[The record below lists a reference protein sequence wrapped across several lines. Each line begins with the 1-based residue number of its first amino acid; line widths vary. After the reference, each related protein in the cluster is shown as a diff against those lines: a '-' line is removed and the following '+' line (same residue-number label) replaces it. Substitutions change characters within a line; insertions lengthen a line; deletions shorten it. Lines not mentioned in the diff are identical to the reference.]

1 MYVER
6 IGEDKFRVVNNGET
20 MTLTLDEV
28 MYLLS
33 KPVAEMPTFIQE
45 TMEDF
50 WNSKAIYPK
59 ED

>member
-33 KPVAEMPTFIQE
+33 KPVTEMPTFIQE
-45 TMEDF
+45 TMEEF

>member
-6 IGEDKFRVVNNGET
+6 IGEDKFRVVNNGEI

-33 KPVAEMPTFIQE
+33 KPVAEMPTFI
-45 TMEDF
+45 
-50 WNSKAIYPK
+50 
-59 ED
+59 